1 MVRRLFK
8 RRRREEK
15 SEVVEAVAVV
25 PSADRGAGGG
35 AHSEPG
41 GAVGHSSGLWG
52 LRLCV
57 RSTEEGKPGRRTP
70 QQPEVLNLL
79 VTATLSRCS

>member
-25 PSADRGAGGG
+25 PSADRGAGGAPTQSREG
-35 AHSEPG
+35 L
-41 GAVGHSSGLWG
+41 SGTVAG
-52 LRLCV
+52 SGV
-57 RSTEEGKPGRRTP
+57 
-70 QQPEVLNLL
+70 
-79 VTATLSRCS
+79 